1 MKQIPYVFHKTTTLR
16 NKCKAISISKLNL
29 SISSGARYIPRIR
42 YTPMT
47 SKLTM
52 EENFYLSRIIFPIIK
67 EYFNTEPYNI
77 YKIYKD
83 IKVNNLSLMH
93 YQLNNFDYYFTFDNG
108 ENLPLRVK
116 KLINNNAYFM

>member
-16 NKCKAISISKLNL
+16 NKCKTIFISKLNL
-29 SISSGARYIPRIR
+29 SISRSSQHIPRIS
-42 YTPMT
+42 YTPIT
-47 SKLTM
+47 SKLTK
-52 EENFYLSRIIFPIIK
+52 EENFFLSRIIFPIIK

-83 IKVNNLSLMH
+83 SKVNNLMH

-108 ENLPLRVK
+108 ENLPIRVK
-116 KLINNNAYFM
+116 NLINNNAYFM

>member
-1 MKQIPYVFHKTTTLR
+1 MKQIPCVFHKTTTPR

-29 SISSGARYIPRIR
+29 SISRSSQHIPRIS
-42 YTPMT
+42 YTSIT
-47 SKLTM
+47 SKLTK
-52 EENFYLSRIIFPIIK
+52 EENFYLSRIIFHVIK

-83 IKVNNLSLMH
+83 SKVNNLMH
-93 YQLNNFDYYFTFDNG
+93 YQLNNFDYYFIFDNG

-116 KLINNNAYFM
+116 NLINNNAYFI